1 MEVFQ
6 LLVFGLIGLSIG
18 SFLNV
23 VADRLP
29 AGQSLIRPPS
39 HCPGCGCQ
47 IRWSELIPVLSYIL
61 LRGRCRTCGMAI
73 PRRVPVVEAI
83 TGCIFV
89 FFLYYYGF
97 TTMALVNIFYFCLFI
112 ILMVIDLET
121 GIIPNVIVYP
131 ASLIA
136 IFISSFIPSIGILN
150 AFAGGGVGLA
160 IFLTIAVISR
170 GGMGTG
176 DVKMA
181 ALIGLVTGFPLVL
194 VDLLLAVVM
203 GGLTAALLLLLRLKK
218 AKEGIPFGPFL
229 SLATM
234 ITLLWGREILNWYL
248 NLYGF

>member
-1 MEVFQ
+1 
-6 LLVFGLIGLSIG
+6 
-18 SFLNV
+18 
-23 VADRLP
+23 
-29 AGQSLIRPPS
+29 
-39 HCPGCGCQ
+39 
-47 IRWSELIPVLSYIL
+47 
-61 LRGRCRTCGMAI
+61 
-73 PRRVPVVEAI
+73 
-83 TGCIFV
+83 
-89 FFLYYYGF
+89 
-97 TTMALVNIFYFCLFI
+97 LVNIFSFCLFI